1 MRMVHYFSAAA
12 LLLLGGLV
20 WTVLSGLTHDGSD
33 AHFTAGLVTSI
44 LAIAAHTLLI
54 LFMIVTG
61 RVLKEAM
68 RTRPMGPEFL
78 DELNRF
84 FARKSAYPLAIFAS
98 FAIVGAAVLGHASRG
113 FGISP
118 AWHYT
123 VGAGAVLLN
132 VWALLCEYRALC
144 ENQTLLDRAAT
155 VLDRIDRERTAQ
167 GEPAAQEPPPDP
179 RATAR
184 WGLIVGISAWFPY
197 LYWALIVW
205 KGNFA
210 QVSLH
215 PWIEGSILGFAVWLV
230 GRRAHGEAPRNP
242 VP

>member
-1 MRMVHYFSAAA
+1 GGDRAAARGFRARRRLLNGDHAMRMVHYFSAAA

-84 FARKSAYPLAIFAS
+84 FARK
-98 FAIVGAAVLGHASRG
+98 
-113 FGISP
+113 
-118 AWHYT
+118 
-123 VGAGAVLLN
+123 
-132 VWALLCEYRALC
+132 
-144 ENQTLLDRAAT
+144 
-155 VLDRIDRERTAQ
+155 
-167 GEPAAQEPPPDP
+167 
-179 RATAR
+179 
-184 WGLIVGISAWFPY
+184 
-197 LYWALIVW
+197 
-205 KGNFA
+205 
-210 QVSLH
+210 
-215 PWIEGSILGFAVWLV
+215 
-230 GRRAHGEAPRNP
+230 
-242 VP
+242 

>member
-1 MRMVHYFSAAA
+1 
-12 LLLLGGLV
+12 
-20 WTVLSGLTHDGSD
+20 
-33 AHFTAGLVTSI
+33 
-44 LAIAAHTLLI
+44 
-54 LFMIVTG
+54 
-61 RVLKEAM
+61 
-68 RTRPMGPEFL
+68 
-78 DELNRF
+78 
-84 FARKSAYPLAIFAS
+84 
-98 FAIVGAAVLGHASRG
+98 
-113 FGISP
+113 
-118 AWHYT
+118 
-123 VGAGAVLLN
+123 LLN
-132 VWALLCEYRALC
+132 AWALLCEYRALC
-144 ENQTLLDRAAT
+144 ENQTLLDRAAI

-230 GRRAHGEAPRNP
+230 GRSAHGEAPRNP